1 VTLILDVETDES
13 TIDVATILVAAAE
26 IARFVKILIVTAGIE
41 IDVTMIGPIEAT
53 VDKEVDEST
62 TEAKVSVIAE
72 APVVTNVE

>member
-1 VTLILDVETDES
+1 
-13 TIDVATILVAAAE
+13 
-26 IARFVKILIVTAGIE
+26 
-41 IDVTMIGPIEAT
+41 MIGPIEAT

>member
-1 VTLILDVETDES
+1 MILDVETDES

-26 IARFVKILIVTAGIE
+26 IARFVKISIVTAGIE
-41 IDVTMIGPIEAT
+41 TDVTMIGPIEAT

>member
-1 VTLILDVETDES
+1 MTLILDVETDES